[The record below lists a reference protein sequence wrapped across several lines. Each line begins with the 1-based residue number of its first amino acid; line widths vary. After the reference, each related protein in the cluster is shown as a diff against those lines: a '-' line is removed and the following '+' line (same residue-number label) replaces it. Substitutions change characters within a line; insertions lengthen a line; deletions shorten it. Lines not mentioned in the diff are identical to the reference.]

1 MAGDAAPHP
10 VRDPHR
16 KPRIG
21 EGRQPRTGKE
31 EGFVPVALN
40 VGHAQFVTPADIV
53 GKIAG
58 VTRLPAKAV
67 GAIDIMEAESHVD
80 VAEDC
85 VELVITKLTGIKM
98 RDVRLKPR
106 RLQPGAGAAGVV

>member
-1 MAGDAAPHP
+1 MP
-10 VRDPHR
+10 VV
-16 KPRIG
+16 
-21 EGRQPRTGKE
+21 
-31 EGFVPVALN
+31 FN

-58 VTRLPAKAV
+58 VTRLPGKSV

-85 VELVITKLTGIKM
+85 VELVVSKLTGIKM

-106 RLQPGAGAAGVV
+106 RLQSETGVTPDQNV